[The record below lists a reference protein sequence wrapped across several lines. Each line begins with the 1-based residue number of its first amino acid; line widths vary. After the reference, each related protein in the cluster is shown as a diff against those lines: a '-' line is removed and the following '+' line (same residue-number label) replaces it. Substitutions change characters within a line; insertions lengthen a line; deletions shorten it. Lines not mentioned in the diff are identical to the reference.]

1 MAKLEYKGFG
11 NAFAGEDPLMFRARE
26 IAVLRQLVHWNGGML
41 LGTEIKKHMEIG
53 SISITGSPKELTF
66 NPNSVNLTLSNRLRV
81 YKYNRLYYSN
91 ICGVSTSTI
100 IRDTLLHQEKYKE
113 AVEILGKYN
122 NANYFE
128 FLRSNYNS
136 FLLTLEENNIVS
148 KALDDLEKDLEEF
161 DKYPKY
167 LDMHK
172 DNETMELIIP
182 ETGMVLYPG
191 IHYLGST
198 NERTIVNGFVPKID
212 GRSSIGRLG
221 LSVHITAGFGDNGFD
236 GTWTLEITVEEPLK
250 IYPNEE
256 ICQISFE
263 TACGDS
269 NNPANIYRGRYYQ
282 QEGPT
287 ASRMYLGNLRKDD
300 NNE

>member
-1 MAKLEYKGFG
+1 MTNFE
-11 NAFAGEDPLMFRARE
+11 
-26 IAVLRQLVHWNGGML
+26 NGGIL
-41 LGTEIKKHMEIG
+41 LGTEIKKQMGNG

-81 YKYNRLYYSN
+81 YKYDRFSH
-91 ICGVSTSTI
+91 GSI
-100 IRDTLLHQEKYKE
+100 IVIYDTLMHQEKYKD
-113 AVEILGKYN
+113 AVEILSKHGIT
-122 NANYFE
+122 NYFE
-128 FLRSNYNS
+128 YLINS
-136 FLLTLEENNIVS
+136 RNLMTPEENKILSDVVSDIDKTLENRHE
-148 KALDDLEKDLEEF
+148 
-161 DKYPKY
+161 YPRY

-182 ETGMVLYPG
+182 DTGMVLYPG

-263 TACGDS
+263 TVCGDS
-269 NNPANIYRGRYYQ
+269 NDPVNIYRGRYYR

-300 NNE
+300 K

>member
-1 MAKLEYKGFG
+1 MLEYPGYNNKLL
-11 NAFAGEDPLMFRARE
+11 GEDPLMFKARE
-26 IAVLRQLVHWNGGML
+26 LEVLRQLVHWNGGML
-41 LGTEIKKHMEIG
+41 LGTEIKKQMEIG

-81 YKYNRLYYSN
+81 YKYDRIYYSN
-91 ICGVSTSTI
+91 ICAISTNSI
-100 IRDTLLHQEKYKE
+100 IHDTLMHQEKYKD
-113 AVEILGKYN
+113 AVEILGKHN
-122 NANYFE
+122 ITNYFE
-128 FLRSNYNS
+128 YLISNYGDS
-136 FLLTLEENNIVS
+136 VLTPEESNIIS
-148 KALDDLEKDLEEF
+148 KALDNVDKDIKEF
-161 DKYPKY
+161 DECPKY
-167 LDMHK
+167 LDMHN

-269 NNPANIYRGRYYQ
+269 NNPENIYRGRYYQ

>member
-1 MAKLEYKGFG
+1 MLEYPGYNNKLL
-11 NAFAGEDPLMFRARE
+11 GEDPLMFKARE
-26 IAVLRQLVHWNGGML
+26 LEVLRKLVHWNGGML
-41 LGTEIKKHMEIG
+41 LGTEIKKQMEIG

-66 NPNSVNLTLSNRLRV
+66 NPNSINLTLNNRLRI

-91 ICGVSTSTI
+91 ICSASTSTI
-100 IRDTLLHQEKYKE
+100 IYDTLLHQEKYKD
-113 AVEILGKYN
+113 AVEILGKHN
-122 NANYFE
+122 ITNYFE
-128 FLRSNYNS
+128 YIRSNYCGWA
-136 FLLTLEENNIVS
+136 LTPEENNIIS
-148 KALDDLEKDLEEF
+148 KVLDDITKDIE
-161 DKYPKY
+161 DANKYPKY
-167 LDMHK
+167 LDMHE
-172 DNETMELIIP
+172 DNKTMELIIP

-263 TACGDS
+263 TTCGDS
-269 NNPANIYRGRYYQ
+269 NNPENIYRGRYYQ

>member
-1 MAKLEYKGFG
+1 MTNFE
-11 NAFAGEDPLMFRARE
+11 NS
-26 IAVLRQLVHWNGGML
+26 GML
-41 LGTEIKKHMEIG
+41 LGTEIKKQMGIG
-53 SISITGSPKELTF
+53 NISITGSPKALTF

-81 YKYNRLYYSN
+81 YEYDRLFY
-91 ICGVSTSTI
+91 STI
-100 IRDTLLHQEKYKE
+100 PATALNFVTYDTLMHQEKYKD
-113 AVEILGKYN
+113 AVEILGKHGIT
-122 NANYFE
+122 NYFE
-128 FLRSNYNS
+128 YLRSYCDMMTPEENKILS
-136 FLLTLEENNIVS
+136 DVVLDIDKTLENRPYE
-148 KALDDLEKDLEEF
+148 
-161 DKYPKY
+161 YPRY

-172 DNETMELIIP
+172 NNETMELIIP

-263 TACGDS
+263 TVCGDS
-269 NNPANIYRGRYYQ
+269 NDPVNIYRGRYYQ